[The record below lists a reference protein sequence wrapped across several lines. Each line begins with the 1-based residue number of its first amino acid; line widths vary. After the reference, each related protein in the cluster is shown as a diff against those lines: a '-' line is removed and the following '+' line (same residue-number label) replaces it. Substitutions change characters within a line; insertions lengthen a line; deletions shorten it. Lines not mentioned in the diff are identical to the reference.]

1 METVMEI
8 VLRILMN
15 VMTAVFAWL
24 FSIFTRWAVQGWFDH
39 NATDS
44 AMGITGMLIMG
55 IMILICSLDM
65 RDMDNEKRNS

>member
-1 METVMEI
+1 MEI

-24 FSIFTRWAVQGWFDH
+24 FSIFTRWAVQGWFDR

-44 AMGITGMLIMG
+44 AVGIMGMLVMG
-55 IMILICSLDM
+55 IMVLICSLDM
-65 RDMDNEKRNS
+65 RDKDNNKLDS

>member
-24 FSIFTRWAVQGWFDH
+24 FSIFTRWAVQGLFDH

-44 AMGITGMLIMG
+44 AAGITGMLIMG
-55 IMILICSLDM
+55 IMVLICSLDM
-65 RDMDNEKRNS
+65 RDMDNKKHDS